1 MENDH
6 EFSPEYR
13 ILAVQA
19 RSDISEEAEGMFETL
34 KDRGMIIVRCD
45 KGEEI
50 ADALTK
56 SGLSPDIR
64 IQSDDEP
71 DSKVYFNHRQ
81 TEDADIYFV
90 YNHSGKPYSAPLS
103 LRTERTDIEFWNPL
117 SGEREGN
124 TDNILQLA
132 PYASTILIAR

>member
-1 MENDH
+1 
-6 EFSPEYR
+6 
-13 ILAVQA
+13 
-19 RSDISEEAEGMFETL
+19 MFETL

-45 KGEEI
+45 KGENI
-50 ADALTK
+50 ADALIK
-56 SGLSPDIR
+56 SGLSPDIS

-90 YNHSGKPYSAPLS
+90 YNHSAKPYSAPLN
-103 LRTERTDIEFWNPL
+103 LRTGRTEIEFWNPL
-117 SGEREGN
+117 TGSRERN
-124 TDNILQLA
+124 TGDILQLA